1 MKKLLTISALSLAA
15 SVLANA
21 ETLIQLQLPETKTAG
36 KSSLF
41 YGNQNA
47 ENILNKAAPWGYN
60 IYVGNNG
67 GSSSWAGEE
76 GKWTQDVGGTSGSV
90 TLAGRGG
97 TQGESVAL
105 VLGSEIVD
113 GTKFNS
119 VTFEIEIPEST
130 LLSGKSFNVGVGYWS
145 SGSSSFVKTATE
157 SVPVAATGTTTS
169 TVTLTLDSLATW
181 SSGDKIIVGVGG
193 PGFTPATN
201 TYQVNVKGVS
211 IIPEPSAFGLLAG
224 VGALALVASRRRRK

>member
-21 ETLIQLQLPETKTAG
+21 ETLVLPNSGLTQKAG
-36 KSSLF
+36 Q
-41 YGNQNA
+41 YQGHTDARNV
-47 ENILNKAAPWGYN
+47 LNKVSGWDYGAYA
-60 IYVGNNG
+60 GNNG
-67 GSSSWAGEE
+67 GSSGAWTGGEGSE
-76 GKWTQDVGGTSGSV
+76 GYWKQDSSTSGTM
-90 TLAGRGG
+90 TLAGRNG
-97 TQGESVAL
+97 TQGESFAL
-105 VLGSEIVD
+105 VLGQGLSE
-113 GTKFNS
+113 GLSFNS

-145 SGSSSFVKTATE
+145 SESSSFVKTATE
-157 SVPVAATGTTTS
+157 SVSVATAGATTS

-193 PGFTPATN
+193 PAFSPPTS

-211 IIPEPSAFGLLAG
+211 IVPEPSAFGLLAG